1 MARKVQLTNRNSTTA
16 DFGVEVYYTKM
27 HIENDSTA
35 VLIGWISL
43 AEETA
48 SMFPR
53 VGGVQRPPAD
63 IPP

>member
-1 MARKVQLTNRNSTTA
+1 MAES
-16 DFGVEVYYTKM
+16 GVEVYYTKM

-53 VGGVQRPPAD
+53 VGGVQRPPAAD